1 MYRGSL
7 VSIVFITPEKATKLA
22 SNDFFRYHY
31 QTQDGKLTLFR
42 EMLAGMSAG
51 CCAIV
56 ITTPMELVKIQM
68 QDAGRVSAQLIK
80 SGKPPIDSRFL
91 TVVKNILKSGGPLGF
106 YRGASATFWREVT
119 FTTMYFP
126 MFAKL
131 RAACFR
137 LADSTGKTQLWVNL
151 LSGTTVGCISAVLV
165 TPADVTKTRLQTAT
179 KGQGEKAYRGITDAI
194 VTIMRH
200 EGPKAFFKG
209 GACRAMVIGPVYG
222 IAQLVYFIGIG
233 EYLLG
238 VDKTI

>member
-1 MYRGSL
+1 MLCNCYNDSYG
-7 VSIVFITPEKATKLA
+7 VS
-22 SNDFFRYHY
+22 
-31 QTQDGKLTLFR
+31 QDTD
-42 EMLAGMSAG
+42 AG
-51 CCAIV
+51 CRTSQCPADK
-56 ITTPMELVKIQM
+56 EL
-68 QDAGRVSAQLIK
+68 G
-80 SGKPPIDSRFL
+80 GKPPIDSRFL

-137 LADSTGKTQLWVNL
+137 LADSTGPYTQLWVNL

-194 VTIMRH
+194 V
-200 EGPKAFFKG
+200 
-209 GACRAMVIGPVYG
+209 
-222 IAQLVYFIGIG
+222 
-233 EYLLG
+233 
-238 VDKTI
+238 